1 MIHFK
6 KISQDEIIFY
16 FTEGISIHDLNLLQ
30 EKINNKNSYIET
42 TPFNISDELN
52 KNHYIYNVEGIK
64 IGLDQLD
71 NIDD

>member
-6 KISQDEIIFY
+6 KISQDEVIFY

-42 TPFNISDELN
+42 TPFNISDKLN